1 MEFKRRI
8 NKKREEEN
16 WLSAPKTEK
25 QPHMLFL
32 MGETVDMHP
41 KTPRKTA
48 FGGWRMPHMPS

>member
-1 MEFKRRI
+1 
-8 NKKREEEN
+8 
-16 WLSAPKTEK
+16 
-25 QPHMLFL
+25 

>member
-8 NKKREEEN
+8 NKKKRGGK
-16 WLSAPKTEK
+16 LVIGAKEK